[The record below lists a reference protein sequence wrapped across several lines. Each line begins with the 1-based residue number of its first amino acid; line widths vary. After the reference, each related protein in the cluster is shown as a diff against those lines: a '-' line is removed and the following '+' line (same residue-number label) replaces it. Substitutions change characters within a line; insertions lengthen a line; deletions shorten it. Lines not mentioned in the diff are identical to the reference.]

1 MIQIQG
7 YKEVSYSGLQ
17 KEMDAKF
24 ENSDLTEIEIAM
36 AVKVKSTATVKNA
49 FRKDS
54 QIVSDE
60 VMTNIMK
67 TIGLDGFILWVNAKR
82 FYYIK
87 Q

>member
-7 YKEVSYSGLQ
+7 YKEVTYSGLQ
-17 KEMDAKF
+17 KEMDVKF
-24 ENSDLTEIEIAM
+24 ENTELTEIEVAI

-67 TIGLDGFILWVNAKR
+67 VIGVDGFILWVNAKR

>member
-7 YKEVSYSGLQ
+7 YKEVTYSGLQ

-24 ENSDLTEIEIAM
+24 ENTELTEIEVAI

-67 TIGLDGFILWVNAKR
+67 VIGVDGFILWVNAKR

>member
-7 YKEVSYSGLQ
+7 YKEVTYSGLQ
-17 KEMDAKF
+17 KEMDYKF
-24 ENSDLTEIEIAM
+24 GESEFTEIEIAM

-49 FRKDS
+49 FRKDT

-67 TIGLDGFILWVNAKR
+67 VIGVEGFILWVNAKR
-82 FYYIK
+82 FYYLK